1 MRKDLKQKFI
11 KTEKNLNSK
20 EKSISKNV
28 LLNTVLTLS
37 NFAFPLITYSHV
49 ARILGPAGIGK
60 VAFVNSILQYFSY
73 LAILGIPVYGLRECS
88 KLRNDKEALSHLVQ
102 ELLVIAIIATVFSYI
117 GLIGLIFFSETLAE
131 YRPLFIVMGVHIFL
145 NSIGVEWI
153 YQAYEEYFYI
163 TIRSLVFK
171 CISVILT
178 FILIQNQNSILE
190 YGFITIFASSANCI
204 FNFINIRHFI
214 SFKKKKK
221 YNLRRHI
228 KAVLILF
235 SASMVIT
242 VYSNFDVVMLG
253 IISGENEVGI
263 YNTALK
269 IKNILL
275 SLSTAA
281 TSVLIPRISYYIKNK
296 RLDKIEHLI
305 ANTVRISMLLSVPA
319 SIYIFIFAHDVILF
333 LCGREYLSAIST
345 LRVLIA
351 CIFPLILTN
360 LFGCQLL
367 IPLGKEKRY
376 TQSVFVGMWINLALN
391 SLLIPHFGAFGAA
404 IGTFITEIWNVF
416 WMGNGISEYLSVIF
430 KGICYAKYVIPI
442 VVSGII
448 VMPLCFFV
456 QYANCL
462 VRLAVTS
469 IIFFGAFY
477 FCQILNGEPLVRCF
491 INRIRKKLMC
501 EFRDNE

>member
-1 MRKDLKQKFI
+1 M
-11 KTEKNLNSK
+11 
-20 EKSISKNV
+20 
-28 LLNTVLTLS
+28 
-37 NFAFPLITYSHV
+37 
-49 ARILGPAGIGK
+49 
-60 VAFVNSILQYFSY
+60 
-73 LAILGIPVYGLRECS
+73 
-88 KLRNDKEALSHLVQ
+88 
-102 ELLVIAIIATVFSYI
+102 
-117 GLIGLIFFSETLAE
+117 
-131 YRPLFIVMGVHIFL
+131 
-145 NSIGVEWI
+145 
-153 YQAYEEYFYI
+153 
-163 TIRSLVFK
+163 
-171 CISVILT
+171 
-178 FILIQNQNSILE
+178 
-190 YGFITIFASSANCI
+190 
-204 FNFINIRHFI
+204 
-214 SFKKKKK
+214 
-221 YNLRRHI
+221 
-228 KAVLILF
+228 
-235 SASMVIT
+235 
-242 VYSNFDVVMLG
+242 
-253 IISGENEVGI
+253 
-263 YNTALK
+263 
-269 IKNILL
+269 
-275 SLSTAA
+275 
-281 TSVLIPRISYYIKNK
+281 LIPRISYYIKNK

-469 IIFFGAFY
+469 IIFFGTFY
-477 FCQILNGEPLVRCF
+477 FCQILNGEPLVRRF